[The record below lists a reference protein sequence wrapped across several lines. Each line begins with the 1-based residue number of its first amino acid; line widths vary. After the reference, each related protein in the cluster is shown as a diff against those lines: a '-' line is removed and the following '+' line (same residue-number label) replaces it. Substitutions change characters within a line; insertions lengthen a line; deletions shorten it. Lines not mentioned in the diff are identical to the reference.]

1 VKTPDWHG
9 LAKFDTSWLLP
20 MLVYISAP
28 QLRDGNTYLFRTK
41 DIVFQP
47 QSSSVNT
54 VSSRATLALSCP
66 AGKVNRCIDT
76 DMLMVGREDSEWRKK
91 GQSP

>member
-1 VKTPDWHG
+1 MKKPGWHG
-9 LAKFDTSWLLP
+9 LGASDTSWLLP

-28 QLRDGNTYLFRTK
+28 YLGKQVTYLFRTK
-41 DIVFQP
+41 EIVFHP

-54 VSSRATLALSCP
+54 VSSRAILALSCA

-76 DMLMVGREDSEWRKK
+76 DMLMVGPEDIEWRRQ
-91 GQSP
+91 GQGP

>member
-1 VKTPDWHG
+1 VKKPSRHG
-9 LAKFDTSWLLP
+9 LVEFDTSWLLP

-28 QLRDGNTYLFRTK
+28 HLRDGNTYLFRTK

-66 AGKVNRCIDT
+66 AGKVNLCIDT
-76 DMLMVGREDSEWRKK
+76 DMLMVDRECSEWRRK
-91 GQSP
+91 GQRP